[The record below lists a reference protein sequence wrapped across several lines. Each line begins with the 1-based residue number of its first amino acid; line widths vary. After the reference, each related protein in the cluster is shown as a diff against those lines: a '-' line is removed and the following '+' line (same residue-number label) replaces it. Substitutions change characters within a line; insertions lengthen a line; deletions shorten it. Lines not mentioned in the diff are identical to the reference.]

1 MRNINIDEKSLEEKF
16 NSFEWKAK
24 MRQKMK
30 ENIKRMADW
39 CILNK
44 DTIIRQPLGTKEKNM
59 QMSNELGE
67 GKSQEED

>member
-30 ENIKRMADW
+30 ENIKRMAEW

-44 DTIIRQPLGTKEKNM
+44 DAIIRQPLGIKEKNTRM
-59 QMSNELGE
+59 LNELSE
-67 GKSQEED
+67 EKSQE